1 MGGAGPSRAAFRGVD
16 AAAQRAANAE
26 APRIPHLGRR
36 VTALFRPYRGR
47 ILITGA
53 LVVVG
58 AAIAVVPALIVQRIF
73 DDALFPTTGGG
84 PNLSLLM
91 QLVTIMI
98 ALFLLSA
105 GMNVAQTWFTS
116 TVGNSVTG
124 DLRVRLFEHL
134 QAMELGFFT
143 RTKTGVIQSRLQND
157 VGAVS
162 DVLTNTV
169 TSILGNTVTV
179 AASITAMLLID
190 WRLTIIAVVLVP
202 LLAVVQRRVGQVRA
216 RIAGET
222 QESLSELT
230 TITQETLS
238 VSGILLSKSFNRQR
252 AESVRYRDENRNQ
265 VRLQVRRAM
274 SGQGFFALVGVIMA
288 SVPAVIY
295 LVSGYL
301 LTGGIDTI
309 TAGTIVAFTTVQAR
323 LLMPLMGLMRVALD
337 LQTSAAVFA
346 RIFEY
351 LDLRPAIHDA
361 PDALDVQHA
370 PGPMGQVE
378 FRDVVFRY
386 PDSAPDSRPTLGG
399 VSFVA
404 RPGSHVAFVGPSG
417 AGKTTILYL
426 TPRLYEAS
434 EGSVMFAGEDVRRL
448 RQESVIDNIGIVSQ
462 ETYLFHATIREN
474 LRYAKPDAT
483 DDELEAASR
492 AANIH
497 HIIESFEHGYDTVVG
512 ERGYRLSGG
521 EKQRIAIA
529 RVLLKDPPVLLLD
542 EATSAL
548 DTVSE
553 RVVQEALDAAAR
565 GRTTLSIAHRLST
578 VIGADVIH
586 VVDGGRIVESGTH
599 QELLAAGGLYAELAR
614 EQLASS
620 RVLQAEIRDAG
631 PDAAPDHTERRADRA
646 PDDDA
651 GGRGVIGG
659 ALGAGGGLVAGVGIV
674 PAGVPGPAV
683 PGSPVT
689 DGVVV
694 VDGIPPS

>member
-1 MGGAGPSRAAFRGVD
+1 MGGRGGGHPGGFRPVD
-16 AAAQRAANAE
+16 IEAQKKLNAE

-36 VTALFRPYRGR
+36 VTALFRPYTFR
-47 ILITGA
+47 IIVTA
-53 LVVVG
+53 VLVIVG
-58 AAIAVVPALIVQRIF
+58 AAIAVVPALIVQQIF
-73 DDALFPTTGGG
+73 DEALFPVDGG
-84 PNLSLLM
+84 PPDLPLLLR
-91 QLVTIMI
+91 LVLVMI
-98 ALFLLSA
+98 GLFVLSA
-105 GMNVAQTWFTS
+105 CLGVAQTWFTS
-116 TVGNSVTG
+116 TVGNRVTG
-124 DLRVRLFEHL
+124 DLRVKLFEHL
-134 QAMELGFFT
+134 QAMELGFYT

-157 VGAVS
+157 VGGVS
-162 DVLTNTV
+162 GVLTNTV
-169 TSILGNTVTV
+169 TSILGNVVTV
-179 AASITAMLLID
+179 IASLVAMIIID
-190 WRLTIIAVVLVP
+190 WRLTLIAVVMMPFLVI
-202 LLAVVQRRVGQVRA
+202 VQRRVGQVRA

-230 TITQETLS
+230 SITQETLS
-238 VSGILLSKSFNRQR
+238 VSGIMLSKSFNRQR
-252 AESVRYRDENRNQ
+252 TESARYGAENVNQ

-274 SGQGFFALVGVIMA
+274 SGQGFFAVVQVLMA

-301 LTGGIDTI
+301 ITGGTDLI

-337 LQTSAAVFA
+337 VQTSAALFA

-351 LDLRPAIHDA
+351 LDLVPAISDA
-361 PDALDVQHA
+361 PDAITVEEA
-370 PGPMGQVE
+370 PGPIGRIE

-386 PDSAPDSRPTLGG
+386 PDAAADARPTLRG
-399 VSFVA
+399 VSFA
-404 RPGSHVAFVGPSG
+404 AEPGQHVAFVGPSG

-426 TPRLYEAS
+426 TPRMYEAS
-434 EGSVMFAGEDVRRL
+434 GGEVLFAGEDVRRL
-448 RQESVIDNIGIVSQ
+448 TQESIIDHVGIVSQ

-474 LRYAKPDAT
+474 LLYAKPEAT
-483 DDELEAASR
+483 QEELEEACR

-497 HIIESFEHGYDTVVG
+497 HIITGFEQGYDTIVG

-586 VVDGGRIVESGTH
+586 VVDAGRIVESGTH
-599 QELLAAGGLYAELAR
+599 ATLIAQDGLYAELAAQ
-614 EQLASS
+614 QLAAS
-620 RVLQAEIRDAG
+620 RILEVEATEPAG
-631 PDAAPDHTERRADRA
+631 ALPTRRADRA
-646 PDDDA
+646 PDD
-651 GGRGVIGG
+651 
-659 ALGAGGGLVAGVGIV
+659 
-674 PAGVPGPAV
+674 PAPLPIDD
-683 PGSPVT
+683 P
-689 DGVVV
+689 VVV
-694 VDGIPPS
+694 LTGSLSLTAPLSVLADDPPADEPAWPHLRDV

>member
-1 MGGAGPSRAAFRGVD
+1 MSMGGRGGGGGGSPFRGGVD
-16 AAAQRAANAE
+16 IRTQRRLNAE
-26 APRIPHLGRR
+26 APRVRHLGRR
-36 VTALFRPYRGR
+36 VVELFRPYGGR
-47 ILITGA
+47 ITVTAI
-53 LVVVG
+53 LVVV
-58 AAIAVVPALIVQRIF
+58 AAAVAVVPPLLVQRIF
-73 DDALFPTTGGG
+73 DDALFPVAGG
-84 PNLSLLM
+84 PPDLPLLM
-91 QLVTIMI
+91 RLVVIMI

-105 GMNVAQTWFTS
+105 VLGVAQTWLTS
-116 TVGNSVTG
+116 TVGNRVTG

-134 QAMELGFFT
+134 QSMELGFFT

-157 VGAVS
+157 VGGVS
-162 DVLTNTV
+162 GVLTNTV
-169 TSILGNTVTV
+169 TSILGNAVTV
-179 AASITAMLLID
+179 VASLVAMILID
-190 WRLTIIAVVLVP
+190 WRLTIIAVVMMPVLI
-202 LLAVVQRRVGQVRA
+202 LVQRRVGQVRA

-230 TITQETLS
+230 SITQETLS

-252 AESVRYRDENRNQ
+252 TESARFAAENVNQ

-274 SGQGFFALVGVIMA
+274 SGQGFFAVVQVLMS
-288 SVPAVIY
+288 SVPAIIY
-295 LVSGYL
+295 LVAGYL
-301 LTGGIDTI
+301 VTGGIDTI
-309 TAGTIVAFTTVQAR
+309 TAGTVVAFTTVQAR

-337 LQTSAAVFA
+337 LQTSAALFA

-351 LDLRPAIHDA
+351 VDLVPAIGDA
-361 PDALDVQHA
+361 PDAIPVSEA
-370 PGPMGQVE
+370 PGPLGRIE

-386 PDSAPDSRPTLGG
+386 PDASAESRATLDG
-399 VSFVA
+399 VSFTA
-404 RPGSHVAFVGPSG
+404 EPGTHVAFVGPSG

-434 EGSVMFAGEDVRRL
+434 EGSVMFAGADVRRL
-448 RQESVIDNIGIVSQ
+448 QHASIIDEIGIVSQ
-462 ETYLFHATIREN
+462 ETYLFHATILEN

-483 DDELEAASR
+483 DEEVENACR

-497 HIIESFEHGYDTVVG
+497 HVIAGFERGYDTIVG

-553 RVVQEALDAAAR
+553 RIVQEALDAAAR

-599 QELLAAGGLYAELAR
+599 AELLARGGLYASLAA
-614 EQLASS
+614 EQLAAS
-620 RVLQAEIRDAG
+620 RVL
-631 PDAAPDHTERRADRA
+631 TEESSAD
-646 PDDDA
+646 
-651 GGRGVIGG
+651 
-659 ALGAGGGLVAGVGIV
+659 
-674 PAGVPGPAV
+674 
-683 PGSPVT
+683 S
-689 DGVVV
+689 
-694 VDGIPPS
+694 